1 MIWRGFDTD
10 ATGIQ
15 SEPRLLGID
24 IKCSRYVISLF
35 SDYLHGVTYTHS
47 FKL

>member
-24 IKCSRYVISLF
+24 IKCSTNMESLRRAIRYITF
-35 SDYLHGVTYTHS
+35 
-47 FKL
+47 F